1 MRTILVVG
9 TVLGLSLIAQALPP
23 FPPPQI
29 MATVV
34 YVVDGDTIDVTIT
47 AMPSP
52 APAGLNNVGQTVR
65 VRYIGVDAPEF
76 DHPDGP
82 AATDLNAAL
91 IRGKTVYLELDER
104 QWDNG
109 RLLAYVYLDPGGLLM
124 VNLILVATDI
134 IAIRTDPGTERYT
147 ALFAYL
153 DAAPSLKPPPRCD
166 PVVPWSEARTRVG
179 ETLCVEGLVASV
191 GTSAGGDVFLNLGHA
206 YPNPNRFTLFF
217 PARYVGR
224 FEAELGSKFWTNLKG
239 TVVRAYGTV
248 ELYQGIP
255 EIQLSDPAMLFLKP

>member
-1 MRTILVVG
+1 MRTFLVVG

-23 FPPPQI
+23 FPPPGI
-29 MATVV
+29 TATVV
-34 YVVDGDTIDVTIT
+34 YVVDGDTIDVAIT

-52 APAGLNNVGQTVR
+52 TPAGLNVGQTVR
-65 VRYIGVDAPEF
+65 VRYIGVDAPEW
-76 DHPDGP
+76 DQPDGQ
-82 AATDLNAAL
+82 AATDLNAIL
-91 IRGKTVYLELDER
+91 VQKKIVYLELDER

-124 VNLILVATDI
+124 VNLILVVTDI
-134 IAIRTDPGTERYT
+134 IAARADPGTERYT
-147 ALFAYL
+147 ALFAHL
-153 DAAPSLKPPPRCD
+153 DATPSLKPRPRCD
-166 PVVPWSEARTRVG
+166 PVITWSEARARVG

-206 YPNPNRFTLFF
+206 YPNPNRFTLFI
-217 PARYVGR
+217 PARYAGR
-224 FEAELGSKFWTNLKG
+224 FEAEFGSKFWTDLKG
-239 TVVRAYGTV
+239 TVVRAHGEV